1 MKKLLSLLVFSL
13 VLLAACS
20 GSQDIYE
27 LEEAGFMM
35 QVEFNG
41 SAKKLKKVT
50 FTMTEDYT
58 DYYTS
63 KEEYEDAYGLE
74 KEKNEAFF
82 NSLAGVDYT
91 FELTDE
97 YARDQAVVD
106 YSKISKED
114 LEKLGLYYMVEDDE
128 AFTGENLVEE
138 LLYEGFE
145 KVE

>member
-1 MKKLLSLLVFSL
+1 MKKLLSLLVFSFL
-13 VLLAACS
+13 LLAACS
-20 GSQDIYE
+20 AYQDIYE
-27 LEEAGFMM
+27 LEEAGFEM
-35 QVEFNG
+35 QVEFND

-50 FTMTEDYT
+50 FTMTEDYS
-58 DYYTS
+58 DYFTS
-63 KEEYEDAYGLE
+63 KEEYEDNYGLE

-82 NSLAGVDYT
+82 NSLDGVDYT

-128 AFTGENLVEE
+128 AFTGENLAEE